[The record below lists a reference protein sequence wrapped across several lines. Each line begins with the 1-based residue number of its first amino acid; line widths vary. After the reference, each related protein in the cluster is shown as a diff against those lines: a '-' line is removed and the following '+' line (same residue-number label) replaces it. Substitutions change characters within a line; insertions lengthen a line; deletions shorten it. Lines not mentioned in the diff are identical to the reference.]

1 MLARYARFVVAR
13 RRLVIAAALVVTA
26 SLAAW
31 IPRLRIVSDMESAF
45 PADDPV
51 VRLDRRIRS
60 EFGGRNFVVIGVAPR
75 AGDVWQPAV
84 LHAVQDLTFAVRE
97 LPDLIEPQLLSLASP
112 AARWVE
118 VSEEEGVREDYL
130 MRSVPETPAAMA
142 ALRARVMGD
151 PLYRGGLVTED
162 ERMALVLADFW
173 PNADAEAVGRDVS
186 RLLDRFRSPAYELH
200 ATGEPVVRA
209 AEHAY
214 IQTAPRYLVAAI
226 AVMMLVLLASFR
238 TWQGMLL
245 PLLTGVLSSTWG
257 LGLMA
262 ATGVPLGIWNQSVPT
277 LVVIVAAGHSAQML
291 KRYYEELDR
300 TGDNHRAVAESLVR
314 IAPVMLAA
322 GATAALGFA
331 SMALFGLRGM
341 ADLGLS
347 AAYGIGSA
355 VVLELSFMP
364 ALRAS
369 LTPAAARRIPA
380 ARRGFIPLLA
390 DWLLSAPGRVTTL
403 VLAGLALGWAGIG
416 VTHLHAAGSTRRYLP
431 AGHRVTRDL
440 DAITAH
446 FPGTVPMTILF
457 EGPPGSATAPATLGA
472 VDRLATRL
480 GSEPDVARTASLADL
495 VKQLHAVFVPG
506 RRWALPADPALTAQ
520 LLFLGRGPAFERFV
534 DRADTHT
541 VLWVYLRSDAPAR
554 VARVL
559 ARAQREAAGL
569 TLPPG
574 TVVRVAGGQGPM
586 MLALE
591 REVTR
596 GKVLNL
602 AALLLVI
609 YALSSLVLWSPVA
622 GAFVVLPL
630 VCSIAITVGIVA
642 WAGIGFDVVSA
653 TVLAIGVGIGADYA
667 IYFLARLR
675 EEYRESGSVEDA
687 LRRALETSGRAVLF
701 VAVAIALGFAVFG
714 ASAYRAFQLT
724 GLLTPAG
731 MIASCLAALSVMP
744 ALLLVTRP
752 AFLFGDRRD
761 GAATHVRPPFA

>member
-1 MLARYARFVVAR
+1 VLARYARFVVAR
-13 RRLVIAAALVVTA
+13 RRLVVLAALLVTA
-26 SLAAW
+26 GLAAC
-31 IPRLRIVSDMESAF
+31 IPRLRIVSDVESAF
-45 PADDPV
+45 PADDPA
-51 VRLDRRIRS
+51 VRLDRQIRS
-60 EFGGRNFVVIGVAPR
+60 EFGGRNFVVIAVAPR

-84 LHAVQDLTFAVRE
+84 LRAVQDITFAVRE
-97 LPDLIEPQLLSLASP
+97 LPDLMGTQLLSLAAP

-118 VSEEEGVREDYL
+118 VSEDGVHEDYL
-130 MRSVPETPAAMA
+130 MRSVPETPEAMA

-151 PLYRGGLVTED
+151 PLYRGSLVTED

-173 PNADAEAVGRDVS
+173 PSADAEALGREVN
-186 RLLDRFRSPAYELH
+186 RLLERFAAPDYELH

-214 IQTAPRYLVAAI
+214 VNTAPRYLGAATV
-226 AVMMLVLLASFR
+226 VMMLVLLASFR

-245 PLLTGVLSSTWG
+245 PLLTGVLSSMWG

-291 KRYYEELDR
+291 KRYYEEWAR
-300 TGDNHRAVAESLVR
+300 TGDNHRAVVESLVR
-314 IAPVMLAA
+314 VAPVMLTA

-331 SMALFGLRGM
+331 SMALFGMRGM

-369 LTPAAARRIPA
+369 LSPTAHRARPTA
-380 ARRGFIPLLA
+380 PHGFIPLLA
-390 DWLLSAPGRVTTL
+390 DWLLFRPGRVGTI
-403 VLAGLALGWAGIG
+403 VLAVLALAWAGVG
-416 VTHLHAAGSTRRYLP
+416 LTRLRPAGSTRQYLP

-440 DAITAH
+440 DAIAAH

-457 EGPPGSATAPATLGA
+457 EGPPGSATAPATLAA

-480 GSEPDVARTASLADL
+480 ASEPEVARTASLADL

-506 RRWALPADPALTAQ
+506 HRRELPADPALTAQ

-541 VLWVYLRSDAPAR
+541 VLWVYLRSDEPAR

-559 ARAQREAAGL
+559 ARAEREATGL
-569 TLPPG
+569 ALPPG
-574 TVVRVAGGQGPM
+574 TAVRIAGGQGPM

-596 GKVLNL
+596 GKVLNV

-609 YALSSLVLWSPVA
+609 YVLSSLVLRSPVA

-630 VCSIAITVGIVA
+630 VCSIAVTVGIVA
-642 WAGIGFDVVSA
+642 WTGIGFDVISA
-653 TVLAIGVGIGADYA
+653 SVLAIGVGIGADYA

-675 EEYRESGSVEDA
+675 EEFQAGGSVDEA

-701 VAVAIALGFAVFG
+701 VAVSIALGFAVFG

-744 ALLLVTRP
+744 ALLLITRP
-752 AFLFGDRRD
+752 AFMFGHRRAPQ
-761 GAATHVRPPFA
+761 GTPARPPFA